1 MINELV
7 DVKND
12 IKNAIIAKGGDITG
26 GLITYADAIRG
37 INGSQF
43 DLLGYDIEDVENVM
57 NALRLKLLQEIDTER
72 STYEEILNQQDKS
85 DDFHPYNRS
94 DVMFPVFFDTSK
106 YTDWSDTTN
115 PHLYGFFT
123 YSPYIVCMPKYD
135 TSKVNNMNLAFCN
148 CYSLVIIPE
157 LDFNS
162 CTTARGTFDGCEGL
176 QKILIKNTGRVQT
189 FSFFCYNCISLKVA
203 PELDTSSATIV
214 DYMFFDC
221 TALEEVPLMDFSNV
235 VDMSSMFYDCNNITT
250 LGGFKNLGKPT
261 GYKRT
266 VYFLEQCPNLTR
278 ESLLNVFNNLY
289 DRTSAGYATEFL
301 SIGDINL
308 SKLTDEDIAIA
319 TNKGWKLY

>member
-1 MINELV
+1 MINELI

-72 STYEEILNQQDKS
+72 STYEKILTQQDKN
-85 DDFHPYNRS
+85 DDFKPYNHS
-94 DVMFPVFFDTSK
+94 DVLFPALFDTSK
-106 YTDWSDTTN
+106 YTNWSDTTN
-115 PHLYGFFT
+115 PYLDSFFI
-123 YSPYIVCMPKYD
+123 YSPYMVCCPKYD
-135 TSKVNNMNLAFCN
+135 TSKITNMNLAFAYCT
-148 CYSLVIIPE
+148 SLVIVPE

-162 CTTARGTFDGCEGL
+162 CTTASMTFKNCESL
-176 QKILIKNTGRVQT
+176 QKILIKNTGNVIN
-189 FSFFCYNCISLKVA
+189 FNGFCDVCISLKVA
-203 PELDTSSATIV
+203 PELNTSSATDV
-214 DYMFFDC
+214 RYMYNNC
-221 TALEEVPLMDFSNV
+221 TALEVVPFMDFSNV
-235 VDMSSMFYDCNNITT
+235 VDMSSIFYKCNNITT
-250 LGGFKNLGKPT
+250 LGGFKDLGKPT
-261 GYKRT
+261 KYNRS

-301 SIGDINL
+301 SIGDVNL
-308 SKLTDEDIAIA
+308 SKLSDEDIAIA